1 MPVEQ
6 SGHFD
11 FIAGL
16 PFFMVTFSGFET
28 SFFALHF
35 TQYIDVVIGLFT
47 SFQIHADNKR
57 NIMQF
62 QTQLLLGQK
71 KYS

>member
-1 MPVEQ
+1 MVLISYFDPILYMPVPQ

-16 PFFMVTFSGFET
+16 PFFMVTFSGLDT
-28 SFFALHF
+28 SFFARHF

-47 SFQIHADNKR
+47 SFQIHADNK
-57 NIMQF
+57 
-62 QTQLLLGQK
+62 
-71 KYS
+71 